1 MERDEKL
8 DLAVSRFVD
17 SFEHVFE
24 QDWHYTKLCLQNPEG
39 YIDPA
44 GTFLNPLEF
53 DEANN
58 WDSRAM
64 LLEAYRQLV
73 ELMMA
78 RRIYGAHLDDEQG
91 PPV

>member
-8 DLAVSRFVD
+8 EKALSRFVD
-17 SFEHVFE
+17 YFELVFD
-24 QDWHYTKLCLQNPEG
+24 QDWDHTKACLQNPDT

-44 GTFLNPLEF
+44 GTFVNPLED

-58 WDSRAM
+58 WGNRKA
-64 LLEAYRQLV
+64 LLEAYRDVV

-78 RRIYGAHLDDEQG
+78 RRIYGSHLDDELG